1 MLHSEFVQFK
11 TLAII
16 GLGLIGG
23 SIAKDIKRL
32 GISNKILGYDKNP
45 KYEKQILSQ
54 NFVDYL
60 GNFPDEKI
68 IDAELII
75 LAVPVNSFE
84 DVILELIPYISKS
97 AIITDVGSVK
107 LPLIKLMNNPRYK
120 NIRFVGGHPIAGSE
134 YFGPSAA
141 QEKMFT
147 QKRLILTP
155 IQDSDQ
161 EAIKIVSKFWQ
172 SLGALVSEMEP
183 QSHDKLFA
191 SVSHLPHLLAY
202 ASIQAICN
210 SESTNDVLKHSGAG
224 LKDFSRIASS
234 SPEMWSDI
242 FIANQ
247 KNLIPK
253 IDIFKEV
260 LNELEDCILK
270 KDKKRLIQMLKE
282 SKTERDR
289 WMT

>member
-23 SIAKDIKRL
+23 SIAKDIRRL
-32 GISNKILGYDKNP
+32 GISKKILGYDKNP

-60 GNFPDEKI
+60 GNYPDKNI
-68 IDAELII
+68 LDAELII
-75 LAVPVNSFE
+75 LAVPVNSSE
-84 DVILELIPYISKS
+84 EVILKLVPYISKS
-97 AIITDVGSVK
+97 SIITDVGSVK
-107 LPLIKLMNNPRYK
+107 LPLIKLMNHPRYK

-155 IQDSDQ
+155 TQDSDQ

-202 ASIQAICN
+202 ASIQAIFN
-210 SESTNDVLKHSGAG
+210 SESSDVLKHSGAG

-253 IDIFKEV
+253 IGIFKDV
-260 LNELEDCILK
+260 LNELENCILK
-270 KDKKRLIQMLKE
+270 KDKKRLIQILKN

>member
-1 MLHSEFVQFK
+1 MFDPAFLQFK
-11 TLAII
+11 TIAII

-23 SIAKDIKRL
+23 SLAKDIKRL
-32 GISNKILGYDKNP
+32 GISQKIIGFENNP
-45 KYEKQILSQ
+45 EYRKQILSQ

-60 GNFPDEKI
+60 GIFPDEKI
-68 IDAELII
+68 RESELII
-75 LAVPVNSFE
+75 IAVPVKSFE
-84 DVILELIPYISKS
+84 EVILKLVPYISKS
-97 AIITDVGSVK
+97 VIITDVSSVK
-107 LPLIKLMNNPRYK
+107 LPLIKLMNRPAHK

-141 QEKMFT
+141 QEKLFS

-155 IQDSDQ
+155 TKDSYHEDV
-161 EAIKIVSKFWQ
+161 KKVRKFWQ
-172 SLGALVSEMEP
+172 SLGTLVSEMDP
-183 QSHDKLFA
+183 DSHDKLFA

-202 ASIQAICN
+202 ASIQAIFN
-210 SESTNDVLKHSGAG
+210 SESPDILKHSGAG

-247 KNLIPK
+247 KNLIPR
-253 IDIFKEV
+253 INIFRDV
-260 LNELEDCILK
+260 LKELEDSILK
-270 KDKKRLIQMLKE
+270 KDKKRLIKILEK

-289 WMT
+289 WMN